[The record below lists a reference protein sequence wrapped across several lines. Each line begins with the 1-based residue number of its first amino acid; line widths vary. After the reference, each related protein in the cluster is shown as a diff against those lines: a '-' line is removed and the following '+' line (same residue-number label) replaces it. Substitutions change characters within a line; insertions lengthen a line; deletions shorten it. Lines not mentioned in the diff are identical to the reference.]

1 MTSKKHS
8 TLVVSLI
15 AVILGILVGCVILM
29 VTGRNPL
36 NIFVAL
42 IRSLTGF
49 SINNPDRGINMMYPL
64 NWLLSSMPVILT
76 GLSVAFAYRTGLFNI
91 GGEGQY
97 IAGSIACAAVA
108 LLIDL
113 PPVIHTIACVIAAAL
128 AGALWAFLPGF
139 LKAFRNINEVVICVM
154 MNYIAL
160 YFNDWFVRSFLPI
173 DEFTL
178 ARTVNFP
185 ETVSLGN
192 LGFGTA
198 SQFNYGI
205 IFVIIAVFVFWFV
218 MEKTTF
224 GYSLR
229 ATGFNSEGSRYAGMK
244 NRRNT
249 VLSMMIAGAF
259 TGVAAAIVLIG
270 NYSYGR
276 IYTGFDNFGFDGI
289 SVALVGGANAFGVLA
304 SGLLFGLMAASETQF
319 QILGIPSEVSDL
331 IQAAIIIFVAMQY
344 GIRLILDFL
353 DRKTMKDKVKE
364 VA

>member
-1 MTSKKHS
+1 MTRKHS
-8 TLVVSLI
+8 KLTVSLI
-15 AVILGILVGCVILM
+15 AVILGVLVGCLILM
-29 VTGRNPL
+29 ITGRNPL
-36 NIFVAL
+36 NIFIAL

-49 SINNPDRGINMMYPL
+49 SINNPARGVNIMYPL
-64 NWLLSSMPVILT
+64 NWLLSSMPIILT
-76 GLSVAFAYRTGLFNI
+76 GLSVAFAYRTGMFNI

-97 IAGSIACAAVA
+97 IAGALACATVA
-108 LLIDL
+108 LLVDL
-113 PPVIHTIACVIAAAL
+113 PPVVHTIACILAGAI

-173 DEFTL
+173 DPLTL
-178 ARTVNFP
+178 ARTENFP

-198 SQFNYGI
+198 SQFNWGVVFAI
-205 IFVIIAVFVFWFV
+205 IGVLIFWFV

-259 TGVAAAIVLIG
+259 TGVAGAIVIIG
-270 NYSYGR
+270 NYGYGR
-276 IYTGFDNFGFDGI
+276 IFTTFDNFGFDGI
-289 SVALVGGANAFGVLA
+289 AVALVGGSTAFGVLA
-304 SGLLFGLMAASETQF
+304 AGLLFGLMAASETQF
-319 QILGIPSEVSDL
+319 QILGIPSEISDL
-331 IQAAIIIFVAMQY
+331 IQAAIVFFVAIQY
-344 GIRLILDFL
+344 GIKLILDFV
-353 DRKTMKDKVKE
+353 DKKRINKKVKE